1 MAAIVRPAMADT
13 LGPHRCPVCFKT
25 YKRREHLQR
34 HRSSH
39 TSERPHRCVLCGAAF
54 QRSDVLKRHLQTCDG
69 DSSSS
74 SSRRRACDRCVRQK
88 KACNSLQPC
97 LNCERRSVECHY
109 SGSAGPASSAQA
121 AASPVDNNIG
131 GPNHTG
137 LEGTVPD
144 AQPGPGPSHA
154 APVDSAFDH
163 VPFDDLDSLIQQTVA
178 QFPLPGSQPLPDGWF
193 GVDLSQPGE
202 TATLGIEP
210 FQHEPQPQFQ
220 SANSRYRGYS
230 FSFLSRFTSRTG
242 LVSSFECG
250 TLAQRQQIV
259 SAFCD
264 SYPEPQLLDLP
275 VAVPP
280 LSASPDGLPSEVP
293 AIHSDLESVHNGLSS
308 WSYWLYN
315 PIVIKLQQVVLLVKN
330 VVTNKPNNSTIAL
343 TWSTALEQQ
352 CLQFF
357 SPARFSKFIELYWSV
372 WHPNVNFLHRP
383 TFDPTSAKSILLA
396 GMALIGACVSPDPAD
411 NEDAK
416 MWFNCVEEMVFTD
429 DDFCKDIEPPATSE
443 IILPENRRKL
453 QALQAAYLVCL
464 YQNWEGT
471 DASKRRIRRH
481 RFSTVVSTARDL
493 GIDNARHLNYA
504 VLPKHEFSWSEYVAR
519 EELIRIFIWI
529 FLLDTAFVIFNNLPH
544 RMVIKEMKMH
554 MATPEACFQAATAE
568 ECIDQI
574 HRWMPPGSPF
584 CSLLLREAI
593 ENLCLDTM
601 TLAAQ
606 EQLSRLGPVNLFAMV
621 SAIHYMIF
629 QHQNL
634 FAVEG
639 QLVPIRNGLK
649 NWIGV
654 WEKYAE
660 VPSTLSPHGLL
671 QEDCGAPEMMWK
683 RIGFVRFSA
692 EYWLLGSLL
701 TDRLSA
707 TTVTTPDLSSANGGS
722 SSAFSQ
728 LAPTAPSKARCPDP
742 ILEKYDQT
750 SMRQVNDL
758 INNFQKFNIG

>member
-1 MAAIVRPAMADT
+1 MADI

-39 TSERPHRCVLCGAAF
+39 TSERPHRCMLCGAAF

-69 DSSSS
+69 DASSS

-88 KACNSLQPC
+88 KACNSVQPC
-97 LNCERRSVECHY
+97 LNCEKRSVECHY
-109 SGSAGPASSAQA
+109 SGSAVPASSSTQHATP
-121 AASPVDNNIG
+121 PVG
-131 GPNHTG
+131 VGPCHPT
-137 LEGTVPD
+137 LEGTIPD
-144 AQPGPGPSHA
+144 AQSDPGPSHP
-154 APVDSAFDH
+154 APVDSTFDH
-163 VPFDDLDSLIQQTVA
+163 VPFDDLDTLIQQTVS
-178 QFPLPGSQPLPDGWF
+178 QFPLPHGQPLPEGWF
-193 GVDLSQPGE
+193 GVNFSQPGQ
-202 TATLGIEP
+202 TANIRIEP
-210 FQHEPQPQFQ
+210 FHHEPQPPRRGA
-220 SANSRYRGYS
+220 SSRYRGYS
-230 FSFLSRFTSRTG
+230 FTFLNDFTSRTG
-242 LVSSFECG
+242 LVSSFECA
-250 TLAQRQQIV
+250 TLSQRQRIV
-259 SAFCD
+259 SAFRD
-264 SYPEPQLLDLP
+264 SYPEQQLLDLP
-275 VAVPP
+275 VAVPALPAPPNGIPTDVSP
-280 LSASPDGLPSEVP
+280 LNTDP
-293 AIHSDLESVHNGLSS
+293 ESVHNGLSS
-308 WSYWLYN
+308 WSFWLYN
-315 PIVIKLQQVVLLVKN
+315 PIVIKLQKVVLLVKN
-330 VVTNKPNNSTIAL
+330 VVLAKPNNSIIGL
-343 TWSTALEQQ
+343 TWSSALEQQ

-372 WHPNVNFLHRP
+372 WHPNVNFLNRA

-396 GMALIGACVSPDPAD
+396 GMVLIGACVSPDPVD

-429 DDFCKDIEPPATSE
+429 DDFCRDIEPPAASE
-443 IILPENRRKL
+443 ITLPENQRKL
-453 QALQAAYLVCL
+453 QALQAAYL
-464 YQNWEGT
+464 
-471 DASKRRIRRH
+471 
-481 RFSTVVSTARDL
+481 TARDL
-493 GIDNARHLNYA
+493 GIENARHLDYA
-504 VLPKHEFSWSEYVAR
+504 ALPKHEFNWPEYVAR

-554 MATPEACFQAATAE
+554 VATPEACFQAASAE

-574 HRWMPPGSPF
+574 HRWMPPASLF

-593 ENLCLDTM
+593 ENLCLDNM
-601 TLAAQ
+601 TPASQ
-606 EQLSRLGPVNLFAMV
+606 EQFAQLGPVNLFAMV

-649 NWIGV
+649 NWIGI

-671 QEDCGAPEMMWK
+671 QEDCGAPDLMWK

-707 TTVTTPDLSSANGGS
+707 TTVTPPDLSSANGS
-722 SSAFSQ
+722 SSAVLQTS
-728 LAPTAPSKARCPDP
+728 PNTSGKARCPDP

-758 INNFQKFNIG
+758 INDFQKFNIG